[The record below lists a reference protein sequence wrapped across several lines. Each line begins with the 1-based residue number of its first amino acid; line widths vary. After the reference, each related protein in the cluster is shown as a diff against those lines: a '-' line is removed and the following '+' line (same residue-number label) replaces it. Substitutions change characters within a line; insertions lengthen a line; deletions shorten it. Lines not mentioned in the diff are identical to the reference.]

1 MIQVR
6 CPECG
11 YLQTL
16 SEERFLAISQDYLNC
31 PHCHA
36 QVPKEWNPVDL
47 ESVPDEARHKM
58 LAFSRRIL
66 NGADVSHDMVYALES
81 LVRRYGQT
89 EESAKALGI
98 GYARLGAPEKA
109 ESFLAEAE
117 KQAPE
122 DLEIIRCFLHV
133 RLAQGRYEE
142 AVRAGR
148 ALLGLSEGRADDGD
162 IAGLALALIGDEKI
176 PEARELLD
184 SHPDLDPRNPLMR
197 EAHRELNRAG
207 MPGIRSL
214 LGRFGPLSRLLGG
227 RARWGSEPLG
237 LHSRDSGDPSPT
249 EPGTSGR
256 QASRPSGYAKSRVGS
271 ADVPL
276 TQAVVEYWIYAP
288 NTVVPRWESIKNRLV
303 AMHREEE
310 GESIV
315 DRLESLMDS
324 KDLTVDYISKR
335 DAKELFD
342 YPDELIPRNS
352 RGLNDT
358 DRGILRDAQMI
369 ARPRLVLANPT
380 GLDYLAL
387 MVKFA
392 EALRAVIGGVV
403 QDAISHT
410 LWGTEEW
417 KRRIVE
423 HPLDDLV
430 ESHIQFEILDEGG
443 AVWIHC
449 HGMQKFGLPDI
460 EIDGIPGEFASAG
473 LTMMIMVAETL
484 LKVCEK
490 TRLDVESPIDIAN
503 TPFLFRMEVAERD
516 EEAHFPI
523 GSLRILPYVSDYDP
537 YSGDTVKHVLKMV
550 MSRFRR
556 QAHKGRKSEAP
567 ARSPQAQENA
577 GLKERLLDAHN
588 RAISELAA
596 FKKSFQEAESSD
608 DVHAVKI
615 GFPVQGGKYEWMW
628 VSLDAW
634 SGASIVGRLEN
645 TPILRKDLSKGSKV
659 RIREQDIFDW
669 AISHRGGIVKGA
681 FTEEA
686 MPSH

>member
-1 MIQVR
+1 
-6 CPECG
+6 
-11 YLQTL
+11 
-16 SEERFLAISQDYLNC
+16 
-31 PHCHA
+31 
-36 QVPKEWNPVDL
+36 
-47 ESVPDEARHKM
+47 
-58 LAFSRRIL
+58 
-66 NGADVSHDMVYALES
+66 
-81 LVRRYGQT
+81 
-89 EESAKALGI
+89 
-98 GYARLGAPEKA
+98 
-109 ESFLAEAE
+109 
-117 KQAPE
+117 
-122 DLEIIRCFLHV
+122 
-133 RLAQGRYEE
+133 
-142 AVRAGR
+142 
-148 ALLGLSEGRADDGD
+148 
-162 IAGLALALIGDEKI
+162 
-176 PEARELLD
+176 
-184 SHPDLDPRNPLMR
+184 
-197 EAHRELNRAG
+197 
-207 MPGIRSL
+207 
-214 LGRFGPLSRLLGG
+214 
-227 RARWGSEPLG
+227 
-237 LHSRDSGDPSPT
+237 
-249 EPGTSGR
+249 
-256 QASRPSGYAKSRVGS
+256 
-271 ADVPL
+271 
-276 TQAVVEYWIYAP
+276 
-288 NTVVPRWESIKNRLV
+288 V

-310 GESIV
+310 AGESIV

-460 EIDGIPGEFASAG
+460 EIDGIPGELASAG